1 MTTTRPRHLAVA
13 ILGTLVALTAC
24 GGTATAPSSPVSSS
38 ASAPGKPSASAALD
52 ASRPA
57 ASEAAAASKPAPPAT
72 SAASK
77 PAASAPT
84 TSAASGQLTKIT
96 YAVPSTEDANL
107 LPQNVAL
114 KQGFFA
120 KHGLDVELSLV
131 IGGPNVIAGV
141 QAGSLAAAVTSTQ
154 LVFNA
159 LSQNAQIVSVA
170 EEVAGFGMQ
179 VVMSSKV
186 AKDKNMAYTTSTQE
200 MINDVKALRIGG
212 QSPGS
217 SITTMFQGILK
228 QNGKPADWAT
238 AGNTGTTTASLA
250 ALQNGVVDGII
261 CSAPCGQI
269 AEAGG
274 YGKIIWRTQSI
285 EQFRDATYGV
295 TFVSPSWADSHT
307 QTVENIVLALDDA
320 QRWIQ
325 ANPDQATNMAVSL
338 FPSLPVSLMAEIL
351 KDMNYA
357 PAARISERGMK
368 NAQNL
373 SNQFSLTTA
382 PVSDALLEKSYTNK
396 YYKGPQ
402 Q

>member
-1 MTTTRPRHLAVA
+1 MTTTRSRHLAVA

-24 GGTATAPSSPVSSS
+24 GGTAAAPSGPVSSS
-38 ASAPGKPSASAALD
+38 ASAPAKPAASAALD
-52 ASRPA
+52 ASSAA
-57 ASEAAAASKPAPPAT
+57 ASAAASKPAALET
-72 SAASK
+72 SAASRPAPST
-77 PAASAPT
+77 PAAP
-84 TSAASGQLTKIT
+84 AASGQLTKIT

-186 AKDKNMAYTTSTQE
+186 AKDKNMAYTTSTDE
-200 MINDVKALRIGG
+200 MINDVKGLRIGG

-217 SITTMFQGILK
+217 SITTMFQGVLK

-238 AGNTGTTTASLA
+238 AGNTGTSTASLA

-295 TFVSPSWADSHT
+295 TFVSPSWAESHT
-307 QTVENIVLALDDA
+307 QIVENIVLALDDS

-325 ANPDQATNMAVSL
+325 ANPDQASNLAVSL
-338 FPSLPVSLMAEIL
+338 FPSLPASLMSEIL

-357 PAARISERGMK
+357 PTARISERGMK

-373 SNQFSLTTA
+373 SNQFNLTTA
-382 PVSDALLEKSYTNK
+382 SVSDALLEKSYTNK